1 VCVITDDW
9 LAITR
14 RLGEPDISR
23 DHCLKD
29 LQTVKVAQICSDRG
43 EIQGYLIIF
52 RDVTEERREAQ
63 LKRNFLSLVSHK
75 LKTPLVAI
83 RGFTP
88 LLLEKPEELTPFQR
102 TGIETIDRNS
112 QLLTNLVEKLVWF
125 STLEGETL
133 ELTCKPQ
140 SLTSVVDAA
149 LTDLAVYLRTQP
161 AEIHRDPS
169 LNSLPLIPLD
179 KIWLQQAVRNVI
191 ENAVKFNTKPHP
203 HVTLSGRVV
212 DSHVEF
218 SVTDDGIGIPSEE
231 KTKIFQKFY
240 QIEASFTGQVQ
251 GMGLGLALV
260 KRIVEAHGGDVRV
273 ESTLGSGSTFTISLP
288 AK

>member
-1 VCVITDDW
+1 M
-9 LAITR
+9 
-14 RLGEPDISR
+14 EISR
-23 DHCLKD
+23 KAQPP
-29 LQTVKVAQICSDRG
+29 LQLSGVINQICSDRG

-88 LLLEKPEELTPFQR
+88 LLLEKPEELTPFQK

-112 QLLTNLVEKLVWF
+112 QLLANLVEKLVWF

-133 ELTCKPQ
+133 ELTRKPQ
-140 SLTSVVDAA
+140 ALSSIVDAA
-149 LTDLAVYLRTQP
+149 LADLAAYLRTQP
-161 AEIHRDPS
+161 AEIQRD
-169 LNSLPLIPLD
+169 NSLYTLPLVPLD
-179 KIWLQQAVRNVI
+179 KIWMQQAIRNMI
-191 ENAVKFNTKPHP
+191 ENAVKFSTQPQR
-203 HVTLSGRVV
+203 HVKIGGKVMGPDRV
-212 DSHVEF
+212 ELY
-218 SVTDDGIGIPSEE
+218 VTDDGIGIPPEE
-231 KTKIFQKFY
+231 TTKIFQKFY

-260 KRIVEAHGGDVRV
+260 KRVVEAHGGDVRV
-273 ESTLGSGSTFTISLP
+273 ESKLGAGSTFTISLP
-288 AK
+288 TK